1 MLVGKTYTPILPK
14 QRDYI
19 IKSSESFPSQYMS
32 LKFNNNIKRP
42 SKNNSQNLSFEGLS
56 LYKQV
61 GKFGLDT
68 FEQFSKEHIGGRGK
82 KLLDEVLQSDFA
94 KKNLFKI
101 DGNEVTIQ
109 RKTVPHLI
117 WDGIIYPL
125 KVLPGDIL
133 NGIVSGLR
141 KVPGI
146 GKTAET
152 WYNNKFFQDI
162 RMRSKID
169 NKADTLR
176 GLFETQ
182 SKLLKD
188 LKEGKI
194 TKEQFNSQLFEY
206 QSKSFNSKA
215 GNYDTKH
222 ERALV
227 RIVSGMPPAIFLAN
241 DAYNLSRMMDDDHG
255 EAKKEKKTRFRQE
268 VNRVGLNAYITLVTL
283 GALQKF
289 INNSVAGTF
298 ITTFFT
304 TLFTESYSR
313 LKNGKHISRLT
324 PEQARA
330 ENIKNKA
337 QEAKI
342 KPDMSFKADPKH
354 ADNKEKPKPL
364 LSFNT
369 LMKASAVVIAAGF
382 GIKALRKNVKIDA
395 LYDDF
400 MRPFNKLYKKW
411 TEVPDYKM
419 ELSRFNKIVEVLEE
433 NGFNDIAE
441 KYRSVALHKTNSD
454 GTISL
459 GKKDKKIKPLVN
471 FIRAPFKFVWSTVT
485 LPYRFANMAVN
496 GLTPKAV
503 KEASD
508 LKFYNKKADYL
519 RELVQEATQNGKAQ
533 DRIKDL
539 QSAADDYIKKASA
552 IEKKIN
558 KIASTPEEIE
568 KEVLKNNIKFLS
580 DSIEFIGKQAVKD
593 GKTKFDAKQ
602 FEKFVTENSLKGF
615 NEVSRSKVSNADLAN
630 LAKVAGTAATLW
642 FLMTDNYN
650 MVMLKSN
657 GNDKDGADTKF
668 KERFVQEGSRL
679 FYQTLLIDL
688 FNSTFSAQYNKS
700 LLGASWIT
708 MTNTTLGE
716 ILTRKSVGVPITSH
730 TRDELVALEDDKNN
744 ATGFLK
750 GYYNFMQR
758 LTGKRDINSY
768 CVKKNGCKNQSV
780 NDSEKRQ
787 KSESEEQTIHIPVKQ
802 PVTHTGA
809 FHNSNLR
816 KMIAS

>member
-1 MLVGKTYTPILPK
+1 MLVGKTYSSILPK

-19 IKSSESFPSQYMS
+19 TKSAESFPSEDMP
-32 LKFNNNIKRP
+32 LKFNNHIKRP
-42 SKNNSQNLSFEGLS
+42 SKDNSQNLSFEGLS
-56 LYKQV
+56 LLYKQV
-61 GKFGLDT
+61 GKFSLDT
-68 FEQFSKEHIGGRGK
+68 FEQFSKENIGGRGK
-82 KLLDEVLQSDFA
+82 KLLEEVLQSDFA

-101 DGNEVTIQ
+101 EGNEVTIQ

-117 WDGIIYPL
+117 WDGIIYPI

-141 KVPGI
+141 KIPGI
-146 GKTAET
+146 GNAAEK

-162 RMRSKID
+162 RVRSKID
-169 NKADTLR
+169 NKSDTLR

-182 SKLLKD
+182 AKLLKG

-194 TKEQFNSQLFEY
+194 TKAQFDSQLFEY
-206 QSKSFNSKA
+206 QLKSFNSKA

-255 EAKKEKKTRFRQE
+255 EAKKEKKTRFKQE
-268 VNRVGLNAYITLVTL
+268 VSRVGLNAYITLVTL
-283 GALQKF
+283 GALQKY

-298 ITTFFT
+298 VTTFFT
-304 TLFTESYSR
+304 TLFAESYSR
-313 LKNGKHISRLT
+313 LKNGKHVSRLT
-324 PEQARA
+324 PEKARA

-337 QEAKI
+337 PEAKI
-342 KPDMSFKADPKH
+342 APDVSFKADLKS

-364 LSFNT
+364 LSFDT

-382 GIKALRKNVKIDA
+382 GVKALRKNVKIDA

-400 MRPFNKLYKKW
+400 MRPFNRLYKQW

-419 ELSRFNKIVEVLEE
+419 ELSRFNKIVEILEE
-433 NGFNDIAE
+433 NGFNDIAK
-441 KYRSVALHKTNSD
+441 KYRNIAKCKTNPE

-459 GKKDKKIKPLVN
+459 GRRDKKIKPLVN
-471 FIRAPFKFVWSTVT
+471 FVRAPFKFVWSTVT
-485 LPYRFANMAVN
+485 LPYRFTDMAVN
-496 GLTPKAV
+496 GLTPKSV

-508 LKFYNKKADYL
+508 LKFFNKKAEYL
-519 RELVQEATQNGKAQ
+519 KKLAQEATQNGKAQ

-558 KIASTPEEIE
+558 KITNTPEEIE

-580 DSIEFIGKQAVKD
+580 DSIEFIGKQAIKD
-593 GKTKFDAKQ
+593 GKTKFDPEQ
-602 FEKFVTENSLKGF
+602 FKKFVTENSLKGF
-615 NEVSRSKVSNADLAN
+615 NEISRSKVSNADLAN

-730 TRDELVALEDDKNN
+730 TRDELVSLENNKDN

-768 CVKKNGCKNQSV
+768 CVKKGGCGKP
-780 NDSEKRQ
+780 Q
-787 KSESEEQTIHIPVKQ
+787 KPESEERIIHNPVKQ
-802 PVTHTGA
+802 DITHTGSVY
-809 FHNSNLR
+809 NSNLH
-816 KMIAS
+816 KIIAS